1 MAFPRRA
8 ALLTDTTFYA
18 LSVLFIFAIN
28 PSAAEP
34 TTIALLRPHPI
45 SRIAPLARV
54 RRCTSQERAACRRTR
69 QDCIRILRE
78 AGRTYECLASYA
90 ECIEDCHRGD

>member
-1 MAFPRRA
+1 MPLLIRPAFRIH
-8 ALLTDTTFYA
+8 TTFYA
-18 LSVLFIFAIN
+18 LSVLAIFCAS

-45 SRIAPLARV
+45 SPITPLTQI
-54 RRCTSQERAACRRTR
+54 RRCTSQERAFCRKTR

-78 AGRTYECLASYA
+78 AGKTRECLASYA